1 MSENLKENKKLK
13 SKTKKNAKIKE
24 KSQKKGMFEEIE
36 SYGYHYSFKNFFIR
50 LLMVWGIMGVAAYF
64 YSLKIIPII
73 ILAILCTVLTPLMIK
88 AQFRYKHEHDKFDD
102 VADYLQQLGT
112 SFLKTK
118 KIRNSLEEVAYILK
132 GRRIYDTLMQ
142 AIDYIDNE
150 RSDTLFEDAFAIIEK
165 EYGCEKMKAL
175 HKFLIKVEKEGGAF
189 ESTLSLMMSDIQVWI
204 QRTYIYQGRRK
215 STHTAIL
222 MGIIMSLI
230 MCGVLNNYIPD
241 NIPFDKSDGS
251 TGHMTLAIYGN
262 IVYQIVSTIFLSLM
276 IGIYTMT
283 QTIMQGSWLTEK
295 GVRKDKDI
303 AKDHKYVKYFDLKAE
318 TLRYLIW
325 VIPLAIVSAISYFV
339 LHQPTFAA
347 IFAFC
352 ALYYLTFPKRKRKSA
367 KKRLE
372 RDLQKSFPDWV
383 RDVSISLNTQTV
395 QNAIILSEEKAP
407 TVMKPAIRQLIED
420 FTADPVSYEPWAN
433 FLDEYDFPEAK
444 SAARMFYSINE
455 LSGESAK
462 MQIDS
467 LIKRNAKSIQEAEDK
482 KADDEITTLGYMVIL
497 PMIISIFKL
506 IVDLF
511 LLVLQFVN
519 ITDVIGQMF

>member
-1 MSENLKENKKLK
+1 MTKNLKDNKKQMK
-13 SKTKKNAKIKE
+13 SKEKVKTKRTAE
-24 KSQKKGMFEEIE
+24 KKGMFEEIE
-36 SYGYHYSFKNFFIR
+36 SYGYHYSFKNFFVR

-132 GRRIYDTLMQ
+132 GRRIYDTLLES
-142 AIDYIDNE
+142 IDYIDNE

-189 ESTLSLMMSDIQVWI
+189 ESTLSLMMEDIQIWI

-241 NIPFDKSDGS
+241 NIEFNRSDGTVGYMS
-251 TGHMTLAIYGN
+251 LAIYGN
-262 IVYQIVSTIFLSLM
+262 IIYQIVSTIFLALM
-276 IGIYTMT
+276 IGIYTLT

-303 AKDHKYVKYFDLKAE
+303 AKDYKYVKYFNLKNE
-318 TLRYLIW
+318 TIRYMIW
-325 VIPLAIVSAISYFV
+325 VIPMSIASAVSYFI
-339 LHQPTFAA
+339 LHQNTFAA

-407 TVMKPAIRQLIED
+407 TVMKPAIHKLIED
-420 FTADPVSYEPWAN
+420 FTADPVSYEPWSN

-482 KADDEITTLGYMVIL
+482 KAEDEITTLGYMVIV
-497 PMIISIFKL
+497 PMVISILKL
-506 IVDLF
+506 MVDLF
-511 LLVLQFVN
+511 LLVFSFVN